1 VLLLFSSSPLLTS
14 PGLLPPAGHQRS
26 FVLILNLGGGGGG
39 KGKKQKRKK
48 KERKKQKRDKGTNQ
62 N

>member
-26 FVLILNLGGGGGG
+26 FVLNLGGGGGG